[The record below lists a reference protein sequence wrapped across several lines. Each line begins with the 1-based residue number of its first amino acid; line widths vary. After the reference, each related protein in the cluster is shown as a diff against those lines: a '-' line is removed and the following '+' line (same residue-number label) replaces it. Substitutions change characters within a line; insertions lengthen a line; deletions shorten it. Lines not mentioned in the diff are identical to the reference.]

1 MDSLKKQTRIHNSR
15 LRALL
20 AKNTNNRRC
29 QKNSL
34 FRAQTV
40 FGLKYWKYSC
50 FLNAR
55 SLQAEALDRDVLL
68 VSILNYQLTL
78 KRSGFALRPFPSH
91 SPLSVQDF
99 LPTLVKREDARSGF
113 TVPILICTYK
123 THSI

>member
-1 MDSLKKQTRIHNSR
+1 MLALALPSSAFWNTEYICFSLIDYRSVAAGPFPLSWHKGKQKPR

-50 FLNAR
+50 FLNAK
-55 SLQAEALDRDVLL
+55 LPHAEALDPDL
-68 VSILNYQLTL
+68 SAQFKIDF
-78 KRSGFALRPFPSH
+78 KDFKHRPF
-91 SPLSVQDF
+91 LTEKV
-99 LPTLVKREDARSGF
+99 AW
-113 TVPILICTYK
+113 
-123 THSI
+123 